1 MIIKRMLGYIKFL
14 RTVDKFSFFYLNYFV
29 KKLSVW
35 MGVRLFRI
43 KELLST

>member
-14 RTVDKFSFFYLNYFV
+14 RTVDKFSFRKNTIFV